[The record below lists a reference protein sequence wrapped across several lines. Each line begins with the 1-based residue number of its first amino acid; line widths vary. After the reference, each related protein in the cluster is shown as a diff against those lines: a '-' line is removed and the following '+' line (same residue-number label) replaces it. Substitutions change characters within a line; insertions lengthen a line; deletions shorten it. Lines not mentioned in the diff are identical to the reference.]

1 MNFTASYRPQPGLS
15 PLLKKAGLGLVLFL
29 CVFIPF
35 RSPLADLTFSGIKA
49 LPDVLILALA
59 AWYCVS
65 VRFRLRFLPQDWVF
79 LAFEL
84 WALLST
90 AVFNGLSPM
99 LWVYEARSIG
109 VYYVLYFVIR
119 NFGYGKKELGLT
131 ARVLQGTS
139 LPLLALA
146 LVEKVSSK
154 TLLFSKTVLSSINSS
169 DNFGRVYSMFYNP
182 NTYGLFLTLV
192 IVLSLWLGLRKVIKT
207 PVWMYACLALS
218 LYLTMSRSSMMIL
231 GLALLV
237 LLVTAAREKAV
248 RWKKLGIHV
257 VIIAAAVFAAVQAAG
272 WGAGKYYDAR
282 AKYLLMD
289 RIREGSSQAAYITP
303 VTYTTPQGEDK
314 TGYVFYDITYLD
326 KECTQPLNE
335 YGTVVHTKSA
345 DYILTSEG
353 GMKVEEFNAL
363 PEDRQAELLRQDSAY
378 RDVDRDNKVLEDVR
392 SSLDMSASTRFNEM
406 KEDKMLTAD
415 YNGRLFAVKK
425 AAEIV
430 ADHPL
435 TGAGIGTFGSAAS
448 LTWTPPTLEQYEL
461 RESFYA
467 DNQYACVLAETGAVG
482 MILFLL
488 FLFGTLWHYR
498 KSLLQVLVCCIIG
511 WFGLFYNILEVQIG
525 AFLLWSILS
534 FWPGRASADEEASR
548 DGAQA

>member
-1 MNFTASYRPQPGLS
+1 M
-15 PLLKKAGLGLVLFL
+15 
-29 CVFIPF
+29 
-35 RSPLADLTFSGIKA
+35 
-49 LPDVLILALA
+49 
-59 AWYCVS
+59 
-65 VRFRLRFLPQDWVF
+65 
-79 LAFEL
+79 
-84 WALLST
+84 
-90 AVFNGLSPM
+90 
-99 LWVYEARSIG
+99 
-109 VYYVLYFVIR
+109 
-119 NFGYGKKELGLT
+119 
-131 ARVLQGTS
+131 
-139 LPLLALA
+139 A
-146 LVEKVSSK
+146 LV
-154 TLLFSKTVLSSINSS
+154 
-169 DNFGRVYSMFYNP
+169 
-182 NTYGLFLTLV
+182 
-192 IVLSLWLGLRKVIKT
+192 
-207 PVWMYACLALS
+207 
-218 LYLTMSRSSMMIL
+218 
-231 GLALLV
+231 
-237 LLVTAAREKAV
+237 
-248 RWKKLGIHV
+248 V

-482 MILFLL
+482 MFLFLL